1 MCWKCFWFNF
11 AVPGTSKCAV
21 NTTKTTMFIE
31 NGDRYDGEWKQNKKH
46 GMGKYKFAKGDYYE
60 GTFED
65 GLKHGE
71 GTYRYPNGDIYE
83 GTFVRGILKTYCAV
97 HISWRAE
104 VSIRVLFKVNIH
116 SKWTFV
122 SFLVSFF
129 RGPTAN

>member
-1 MCWKCFWFNF
+1 
-11 AVPGTSKCAV
+11 
-21 NTTKTTMFIE
+21 MFTE

-83 GTFVRGILKTYCAV
+83 GTFVRGILKTFCAV

-104 VSIRVLFKVNIH
+104 VSIRVLF
-116 SKWTFV
+116 
-122 SFLVSFF
+122 L
-129 RGPTAN
+129 G